1 MTQIDLDRLY
11 AQFHS
16 EASEQD
22 GNFYFVKNYDE
33 ELYDRLCK
41 IESSAVVNLDYSGS
55 ELRNALEYF
64 LRAAYLD
71 ACERNA
77 AIKRKKKIPAN
88 VFALLEFFEK
98 NPDPGIDVDAA
109 DEVRRSTNAYHHPEL
124 ENNSSALPKTYEN
137 LCKALRC
144 MQAVLIRYY
153 RDRYPEKLE
162 TLKVTPYDP
171 DKQPYEDKMVCAVI
185 DTQDST
191 CCEKQ
196 VLCSKKNERIPD
208 QTQYYLLRVYRKSD
222 VSEGAIR
229 DEKVLGNLW
238 GSALQGIPNI
248 VRYSSLRVKYRGE
261 NPMIEEKYIVSYDF
275 GAFKPFPLHAKVIEK
290 LSDKQKLMI
299 MHDIASGVSVLH
311 RAGIYHRNLQPGS
324 VFVFFDR
331 RSDYVNAKLVG
342 FEYSK
347 IDGDMNT
354 VFNYLQQKRAGDSS
368 PYFSQTMRRGLSNP
382 AMGSRIN
389 WQKEDIYSMG
399 ALFYLILTGMEPPAK
414 LQEDTFSGI
423 SDPGLKALM
432 TSMFSTRVAS
442 RPDVFKVE
450 QELRR
455 YL

>member
-1 MTQIDLDRLY
+1 MPVNPYDFLLY
-11 AQFHS
+11 
-16 EASEQD
+16 
-22 GNFYFVKNYDE
+22 
-33 ELYDRLCK
+33 
-41 IESSAVVNLDYSGS
+41 
-55 ELRNALEYF
+55 
-64 LRAAYLD
+64 
-71 ACERNA
+71 
-77 AIKRKKKIPAN
+77 
-88 VFALLEFFEK
+88 FEK
-98 NPDPGIDVDAA
+98 NPDLGVDVDVA
-109 DEVRRSTNAYHHPEL
+109 DVVRRTTNVYHHVDLRNKE
-124 ENNSSALPKTYEN
+124 SALPKTYEN
-137 LCKALRC
+137 LCGALRC
-144 MQAVLIRYY
+144 MQGVLVKYY
-153 RDRYPEKLE
+153 SKRYPDKIGE
-162 TLKVTPYDP
+162 LKVTPYDP
-171 DKQPYEDKMVCAVI
+171 DKQPYDDKMVCAVI

-191 CCEKQ
+191 SCEKQ
-196 VLCSKKNERIPD
+196 VLCSRKNERLPNM
-208 QTQYYLLRVYRKSD
+208 THYYLLRVYRAYD

-238 GSALQGIPNI
+238 ANTLHSIPNI
-248 VRYSSLRVKYRGE
+248 VRYSPLRVEYGGE
-261 NPMIEEKYIVSYDF
+261 DPVREKKYIISYDF
-275 GAFKPFPLHAKVIEK
+275 GTFKPLPLHTKVIEK

-299 MHDIASGVSVLH
+299 MRDIAAGVGVLH

-423 SDPGLKALM
+423 SDPGLKALL